1 MGIEGLLAPLI
12 AGAGTVSG
20 GLAAQAISGGK
31 GGEGGQ
37 QQSISDQIQP
47 ALDFYQKA
55 IDSYNSS
62 AQTGLNYYQGAL
74 NNAYAALTN
83 TSNTAASYL
92 QPISAAGN
100 AAMEQYQRMLGLD
113 VQSATRNAATNYQS
127 LFGNAGNNADI
138 IKQLNNAEAI
148 RDPAER
154 AAARAAI
161 QSSITSQQQTLQS
174 NNLVQAQAAYNALV
188 KQGAPTAAPIGNTYS
203 TSVAFS
209 PTTGYHHTNSS
220 NNEVGNYI
228 SSIDGG
234 MGKFNAW
241 VQANSSTIGA
251 GPGDLSRAQQVYA
264 QQLYNTQVQNYNQQL
279 EDAQGNINKVQSDI
293 SNLDKFSQS
302 YATNYTDEGKFGY
315 TGDQIADQLA
325 STPGYQWQLGQGTQA
340 ISRTQAAKGM
350 ANSANTQ
357 LAINDYAQG
366 LASNTYNSYMS
377 NLMQQAGLGSQATT
391 NMANI
396 ATNLGTQ
403 WAGLAQSQG
412 NAYLSTYLAMGQNS
426 SNQYGNMAQAWLGK
440 DSQNSSQSNQQQ
452 LQASQNQNQLSA
464 IALSQG
470 MKNAQ
475 NWSANQQ
482 FGQGWL
488 AGGGTGG
495 SSGSGWP
502 TYNSGTGWSGF

>member
-62 AQTGLNYYQGAL
+62 AQTGLNYYQGSL
-74 NNAYAALTN
+74 NNAYVALTN

-92 QPISAAGN
+92 QPLSAAGN

-161 QSSITSQQQTLQS
+161 QSSITSQQSTLKDNDLIAATQRLQTIKSQVPSTVDATFDSVVAAQGSAAFKQWLQQ
-174 NNLVQAQAAYNALV
+174 NRN
-188 KQGAPTAAPIGNTYS
+188 
-203 TSVAFS
+203 
-209 PTTGYHHTNSS
+209 
-220 NNEVGNYI
+220 
-228 SSIDGG
+228 
-234 MGKFNAW
+234 
-241 VQANSSTIGA
+241 TIGI
-251 GPGDLSRAQQVYA
+251 GPGDIELALKVYA
-264 QQLYNTQVQNYNQQL
+264 ANLNNDRALAYNKNVA
-279 EDAQGNINKVQSDI
+279 EAQATVDSINNKI
-293 SNLDKFSQS
+293 SGLGDFIDS
-302 YATNYTDEGKFGY
+302 YSSGYTDEGKFGY
-315 TGDQIADQLA
+315 TGDQIAEQLA

-366 LASNTYNSYMS
+366 LASNTYNNYMA